1 MAMLQGLTKP
11 IQKNLPKANNLVSA
25 GVTGIGGY
33 SIARFIDNLIGGRLQ
48 AIGIGLPI
56 IGSLS
61 ALDLVMILSFK
72 ATMRKNSM
80 VAAAFA
86 GDRIFNLRQGIPGIT
101 PGLNLSTAGLSS
113 AAGPQGGGLF

>member
-1 MAMLQGLTKP
+1 MAMKLPGVGLV
-11 IQKNLPKANNLVSA
+11 QKNLPKANNMISA

-61 ALDLVMILSFK
+61 ALDLVMILAFK
-72 ATMRKNSM
+72 GAMRKNSM

-86 GDRIFNLRQGIPGIT
+86 GDRIFNLRSGIPGIT
-101 PGLNLSTAGLSS
+101 SKVNLSSAGLSS
-113 AAGPQGGGLF
+113 SAGPVGGGLF